1 MPRRPEGHG
10 SVLVAEDLLL
20 CLTDDRTGRLVV
32 SGSTVDVGLGGALLV
47 ELALRGRVAVAAAGE
62 RIRRG
67 HLVVR
72 DPTPTA
78 DPVLDDALAAVR
90 AKEGRKPQHVVG
102 GLGKGRR
109 AQLYER
115 LAAAGAVRREERRVL
130 GLFPGR
136 RWPGGDV
143 HRARGPRDRLGV
155 APPRGATDHARG
167 AARLSLPAPLAA
179 LDALHR
185 VVVPAQVGLTRRE
198 LQERAKQIAAGE
210 WAGKAV
216 RDAIAGMNAA
226 VTAAITV
233 TIATGAGGS

>member
-1 MPRRPEGHG
+1 MPRGPEGHG

-115 LAAAGAVRREERRVL
+115 LAASGAVRREERRVL

-136 RWPGGDV
+136 RWPAADV
-143 HRARGPRDRLGV
+143 DRARGLRDRLAV
-155 APPRGATDHARG
+155 ALQRGATDDARV
-167 AARLSLPAPLAA
+167 AALVSLLAA

-198 LQERAKQIAAGE
+198 LKERAKQIAAGE

>member
-1 MPRRPEGHG
+1 MPRGPEGHG

-136 RWPGGDV
+136 RWPAADV
-143 HRARGPRDRLGV
+143 DRARGLRDRLAV
-155 APPRGATDHARG
+155 ALQRGATDDARV
-167 AARLSLPAPLAA
+167 AALVSLLAA

-198 LQERAKQIAAGE
+198 LKERAKQIAAGE

>member
-1 MPRRPEGHG
+1 MPRGPEGHG

-136 RWPGGDV
+136 RWPAADV
-143 HRARGPRDRLGV
+143 DRARGLRDRLAV
-155 APPRGATDHARG
+155 ALQHGATDDARV
-167 AARLSLPAPLAA
+167 AALVSLLAA

-198 LQERAKQIAAGE
+198 LKERAKQIAAGE

>member
-136 RWPGGDV
+136 RWPAADV
-143 HRARGPRDRLGV
+143 DRARGLRDRLAV
-155 APPRGATDHARG
+155 ALQRGATDDARV
-167 AARLSLPAPLAA
+167 AALVSLLAA

-198 LQERAKQIAAGE
+198 LRERAKQIAAGE

>member
-90 AKEGRKPQHVVG
+90 AKGGRKPQHVVG

-136 RWPGGDV
+136 RWPAADV
-143 HRARGPRDRLGV
+143 DRARGLRDRLAV
-155 APPRGATDHARG
+155 ALQRGATDDARV
-167 AARLSLPAPLAA
+167 AALVSLLAA

-198 LQERAKQIAAGE
+198 LKERAKQIAAGE

>member
-20 CLTDDRTGRLVV
+20 CLTDDRTGGLVV

-136 RWPGGDV
+136 RWPAADV
-143 HRARGPRDRLGV
+143 DRARGLRDRLAV
-155 APPRGATDHARG
+155 ALQRGATDDARV
-167 AARLSLPAPLAA
+167 AALVSLLAA

>member
-20 CLTDDRTGRLVV
+20 CLTDDRTGGLVV

-109 AQLYER
+109 
-115 LAAAGAVRREERRVL
+115 VL

-136 RWPGGDV
+136 RWPAADV
-143 HRARGPRDRLGV
+143 DRARGLRDRLAV
-155 APPRGATDHARG
+155 ALQRGATDDARV
-167 AARLSLPAPLAA
+167 AALVSLLAA

>member
-136 RWPGGDV
+136 RWPAADV
-143 HRARGPRDRLGV
+143 DRARGLRDRLAV
-155 APPRGATDHARG
+155 ALQRGATDDARV
-167 AARLSLPAPLAA
+167 AALVSLLAA

-198 LQERAKQIAAGE
+198 LKERAKQIAAGE